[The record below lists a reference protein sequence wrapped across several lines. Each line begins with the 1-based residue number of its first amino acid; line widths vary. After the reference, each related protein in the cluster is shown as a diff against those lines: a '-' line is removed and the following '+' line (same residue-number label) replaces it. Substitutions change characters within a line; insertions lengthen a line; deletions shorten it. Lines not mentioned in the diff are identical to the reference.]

1 MSEIAIKKPIILALE
16 TSGRIGSV
24 ALAVASRL
32 VAEKTFSTPVRH
44 SAEIFPAITN
54 LLESSS
60 LGPQQIDHIYIST
73 GPGSFTGLRI
83 AVAFAKIMHL
93 ANNSAKIVAVDTLDC
108 IASNVIDF
116 QKQTKTEVKKIAA
129 ILDAKRG
136 QFFTAVYE
144 RKSITGH
151 QSSVIR
157 GEKGE
162 GFSEKGVNRAA
173 TVRERIKEG
182 MAAQREGFAEC
193 FADCWDKTVDDCL
206 STAQEFIERFADS
219 NDPVWLLGEGLVFYK
234 KNFEAKGIEFI
245 DDQFWRPS
253 ASKVLLLGY
262 RLALAG
268 RFADPLSLVPRYI
281 QRPT

>member
-24 ALAVASRL
+24 ALAVADRL

-44 SAEIFPAITN
+44 SAEIFPAITG
-54 LLESSS
+54 LIESSS

-93 ANNSAKIVAVDTLDC
+93 ANNNIKIVAVDTLDC

-144 RKSITGH
+144 RRK
-151 QSSVIR
+151 
-157 GEKGE
+157 E
-162 GFSEKGVNRAA
+162 SEPALG
-173 TVRERIKEG
+173 
-182 MAAQREGFAEC
+182 
-193 FADCWDKTVDDCL
+193 FADCWDKTIDDCL
-206 STAQEFIERFADS
+206 STAQEFVERFADS

-268 RFADPLSLVPRYI
+268 RFADPLALVPRYI
-281 QRPT
+281 QRPDIIPKNI

>member
-24 ALAVASRL
+24 ALAAADRL
-32 VAEKTFSTPVRH
+32 VAAKTFSTPVRH
-44 SAEIFPAITN
+44 SAEIFPAITG
-54 LLESSS
+54 LLEGSS

-93 ANNSAKIVAVDTLDC
+93 ANNNIKIVAVDTLDC

-144 RKSITGH
+144 RRK
-151 QSSVIR
+151 
-157 GEKGE
+157 E
-162 GFSEKGVNRAA
+162 SEPALG
-173 TVRERIKEG
+173 
-182 MAAQREGFAEC
+182 
-193 FADCWDKTVDDCL
+193 FADCCDKTIDDCL
-206 STAQEFIERFADS
+206 STAQEFIERFADP

-234 KNFEAKGIEFI
+234 KIFEAKGIEFI

-268 RFADPLSLVPRYI
+268 RFADPLALVPRYI
-281 QRPT
+281 QRPDIIPKNI

>member
-24 ALAVASRL
+24 ALAVAGRL

-44 SAEIFPAITN
+44 SAEIFPAITG

-83 AVAFAKIMHL
+83 AAAFAKIMHL
-93 ANNSAKIVAVDTLDC
+93 ANNNIKIVAVDTLDC

-144 RKSITGH
+144 RKSI
-151 QSSVIR
+151 
-157 GEKGE
+157 
-162 GFSEKGVNRAA
+162 NRAA
-173 TVRERIKEG
+173 TVRERLKEG
-182 MAAQREGFAEC
+182 ATAQRERFARG
-193 FADCWDKTVDDCL
+193 FADCWDKTIDDCL
-206 STAQEFIERFADS
+206 STAQEFIERFADP
-219 NDPVWLLGEGLVFYK
+219 NNPVWLLGEGLVFYK
-234 KNFEAKGIEFI
+234 IFFEAKGIEFI

-268 RFADPLSLVPRYI
+268 RFADPLALVPRYI
-281 QRPT
+281 QRPDIIPKNI